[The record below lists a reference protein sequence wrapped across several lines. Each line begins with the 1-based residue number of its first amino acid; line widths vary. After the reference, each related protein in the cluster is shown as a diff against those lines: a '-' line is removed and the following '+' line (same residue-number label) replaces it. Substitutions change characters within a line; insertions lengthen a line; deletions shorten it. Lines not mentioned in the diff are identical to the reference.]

1 MSYRIR
7 VTVDLDWVPSGGD
20 QIGFVGP
27 GLSNNPGYGA
37 GLTAG
42 AVGAAQTMELMVA
55 EVVAGGNT
63 LTQNNLN
70 TALTTAAT
78 DLGTLFGTTG
88 AWGGNP
94 NQTPTAIA
102 TAWATGGP

>member
-1 MSYRIR
+1 MAYRLR
-7 VTVDLDWVPSGGD
+7 VEASLDWVPDGGD

-27 GLSNNPGYGA
+27 GLSNNPGYTA
-37 GLTAG
+37 ALSAG
-42 AVGAAQTMELMVA
+42 AVGAAQTMLLMVA
-55 EVVAGGNT
+55 EFVGGGDT
-63 LTQNNLN
+63 LTQGNLN
-70 TALTTAAT
+70 TALTNAAT

-102 TAWATGGP
+102 TAWATGGE